1 VVTGIGHDKDI
12 SVTDMVAH
20 TSLKTPTAVADFLI
34 DSIAGAENHILEI
47 SSEIIK
53 TSQAIIEKNRTRIES
68 SGSKLFP
75 LAQIMISDVKNRL
88 SAGLIEII
96 NIGKAKIIRAG
107 LIPANQESRLASA
120 AKSSSSGAELMLMR
134 NIKRLNSGSN
144 NCFSVN
150 HLILNGVANK
160 LQLLNPENILQRG
173 FSITTIN
180 GRILRNCDQIVKD
193 DLIDTQL
200 YEGSLRS
207 RVMDK
212 RNRK

>member
-1 VVTGIGHDKDI
+1 
-12 SVTDMVAH
+12 
-20 TSLKTPTAVADFLI
+20 
-34 DSIAGAENHILEI
+34 
-47 SSEIIK
+47 
-53 TSQAIIEKNRTRIES
+53 
-68 SGSKLFP
+68 
-75 LAQIMISDVKNRL
+75 MISDVKNRL

-96 NIGKAKIIRAG
+96 NTGKAKIIRAG
-107 LIPANQESRLASA
+107 LIPANQESRLTSA
-120 AKSSSSGAELMLMR
+120 AKSASSGAELMLMR

-150 HLILNGVANK
+150 RLILNGVANK
-160 LQLLNPENILQRG
+160 LQLLNPENVLQRG

-180 GRILRNCDQIVKD
+180 GRILRNSDQIVKD

>member
-1 VVTGIGHDKDI
+1 MVTGIGHDKDI

-20 TSLKTPTAVADFLI
+20 TSLKTPTAVADFLV
-34 DSIAGAENHILEI
+34 DSVARAENNILEI

-96 NIGKAKIIRAG
+96 NTGKAKIIRAG
-107 LIPANQESRLASA
+107 LIPANQESRLTSA
-120 AKSSSSGAELMLMR
+120 AKSASSGAELMLMR

-150 HLILNGVANK
+150 RLILNGVANK
-160 LQLLNPENILQRG
+160 LQLLNPENVLQRG

-180 GRILRNCDQIVKD
+180 GRILRNSDQIVKD